1 MSKGGFEP
9 PTNGFSVHYST
20 TELFRLV
27 CLKIHFKGLEPL
39 TCDLE
44 GHCSSQLS

>member
-20 TELFRLV
+20 TELFRRFEI
-27 CLKIHFKGLEPL
+27 LKIFTL
-39 TCDLE
+39 
-44 GHCSSQLS
+44 

>member
-1 MSKGGFEP
+1 MSKGGVEP

-20 TELFRLV
+20 TELFGRFQT
-27 CLKIHFKGLEPL
+27 IHFKGIEPL
-39 TCDLE
+39 TGDLE